1 MRQKMDTDIEQKP
14 KRSKFSLLIL
24 LTIFLLLAS
33 NIFFIYKFYTMR
45 KEKVYVQVE
54 LKDTENEKVQIENQ
68 LSDMLNQYNTL
79 KTDNTKISSELDQEK
94 QKIKDLLDEVKNIKS
109 ANVYQINQYKKE
121 LGTLR
126 DIMRSYIVQIDSLN
140 TRNKILT
147 AENRKVK
154 TDFQQVVTEKEE
166 LNQKTQELSQKVD
179 IASTL
184 RAVNIAS
191 VAVNDKAKEVTKA
204 KRASKIKICFT
215 ITQNSIVNAGNR
227 LIYIR
232 IARPNKEILNNPEKE
247 LFDYMNDKIMYSA
260 KREIDY
266 ENKDVD
272 MCIYWTNDGSLD
284 KGVYNVDIFGD
295 GKLIGSDTFMLK

>member
-1 MRQKMDTDIEQKP
+1 
-14 KRSKFSLLIL
+14 
-24 LTIFLLLAS
+24 
-33 NIFFIYKFYTMR
+33 MR